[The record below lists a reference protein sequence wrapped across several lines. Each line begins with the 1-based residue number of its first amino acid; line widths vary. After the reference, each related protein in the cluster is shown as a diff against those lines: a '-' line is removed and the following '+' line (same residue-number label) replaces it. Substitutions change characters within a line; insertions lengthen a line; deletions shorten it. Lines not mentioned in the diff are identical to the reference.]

1 MARTQKPVNH
11 NQRASLYFVTN
22 ALGRYRED
30 NDFVG
35 ITRKVKELLFVNGL
49 KKVKSHEC
57 NVKRLLAFYMYHE
70 YHGNP
75 NLLPT
80 YNELNYF

>member
-1 MARTQKPVNH
+1 MARTQKPVNI

-35 ITRKVKELLFVNGL
+35 IARKVKELLIVNRL
-49 KKVKSHEC
+49 KIGKNHEY
-57 NVKRLLAFYMYHE
+57 NVRRLLKFYMYHE
-70 YHGNP
+70 YHGDP

-80 YNELNYF
+80 YKELNYF